1 MINEY
6 DEIKKLIKKARLLQ
20 ESAFTNNIAKSV
32 EDELESKSE
41 EGSEDDK
48 EASVDDVKKE
58 KTRTYRISGG
68 LLSLHGKD
76 EKELILTTE
85 EKTTFQETMDDFVNE
100 VSDLADFG
108 VLNVYK
114 NEVQWSGKIIEAN
127 LEFFF
132 TVGEKSGVFINGD
145 MIQLDDKLTSLS
157 TKLTKY
163 FEKFKTKWAKVLGTR
178 KKTKLKKE
186 E

>member
-32 EDELESKSE
+32 EDDLENKTE
-41 EGSEDDK
+41 EDGVEI
-48 EASVDDVKKE
+48 SVDDVKKE
-58 KTRTYRISGG
+58 KTKTYRISGG

-85 EKTTFQETMDDFVNE
+85 EKTSFQETMDDFVNE

-127 LEFFF
+127 IEFFF

-145 MIQLDDKLTSLS
+145 MIQLDEKLTSLS
-157 TKLTKY
+157 TKLTK
-163 FEKFKTKWAKVLGTR
+163 FFDKFKSKWAKVLGAR

>member
-32 EDELESKSE
+32 EDDLENKTE
-41 EGSEDDK
+41 EDNVEI
-48 EASVDDVKKE
+48 SVDDVKKE
-58 KTRTYRISGG
+58 KTKTYRISGG

-85 EKTTFQETMDDFVNE
+85 EKTSFQETMDDFVSE

-127 LEFFF
+127 IEFFF

-145 MIQLDDKLTSLS
+145 MIQLDEKLTSLS
-157 TKLTKY
+157 TKLTK
-163 FEKFKTKWAKVLGTR
+163 FFDKFKSKWAKVLGAR

>member
-32 EDELESKSE
+32 EDDLENKTE
-41 EGSEDDK
+41 EDDV
-48 EASVDDVKKE
+48 EISVDDVKKE
-58 KTRTYRISGG
+58 KTKTYRISGG

-85 EKTTFQETMDDFVNE
+85 EKTSFQETMDDFVNE

-127 LEFFF
+127 IEFFF

-145 MIQLDDKLTSLS
+145 MIQLDEKLTSLS
-157 TKLTKY
+157 TKLTK
-163 FEKFKTKWAKVLGTR
+163 FFDKFKSKWAKVLGAR

>member
-41 EGSEDDK
+41 EDSEK
-48 EASVDDVKKE
+48 ISSDDVKKE
-58 KTRTYRISGG
+58 KNRTYRISGG